1 MPELPEVQTTV
12 DGLQAHATGFTITS
26 VWTDLAVKNPINQ
39 FKDTLK
45 SSAFFEHFKKAVVGR
60 KVIRVERR
68 GKNILI
74 HLDNKHIV
82 LVHMKMTGHMM
93 VGSYEYQKTKNTWI
107 VSPTEKN
114 EALHDPYNRFIHV
127 VWTLQKGKTEK
138 QLVLC
143 DSRKF
148 AKVTL
153 LASTDDHKKHLGA
166 IGPEPLNKAFTE
178 KDFTQRLKK
187 KMSGAIK
194 TVLMN
199 PEVVAGIGN
208 IYSDELL
215 WLAGIHPE
223 RKVRDT
229 TAKEFKAMYEA
240 MKAVLLKGIDFGGD
254 STSDYRNIMGEK
266 GQFHGKHNVYRETKK
281 PCKKKGC
288 PGVIQRKMIGG
299 RSAHF
304 CPVHQQ

>member
-12 DGLQAHATGFTITS
+12 NGLQAHTVGFTIAE

-45 SSAFFEHFKKAVVGR
+45 SSVFFECFKKVVIG
-60 KVIRVERR
+60 KKIIRVERR

-74 HLDNKHIV
+74 HLDNKTVI
-82 LVHMKMTGHMM
+82 LVHLKMTGHMM
-93 VGSYEYQKTKNTWI
+93 MGKYTYEKKKNIWI

-114 EALHDPYNRFIHV
+114 DALHDPYNRFVHV

-153 LASTDDHKKHLGA
+153 LVNADDHKKHLGN
-166 IGPEPLNKAFTE
+166 IGPEPLDPAFTE
-178 KDFTQRLKK
+178 KNFTERLKK
-187 KMSGAIK
+187 KMTGNIK

-199 PEVVAGIGN
+199 PELVAGIGN

-223 RKVRDT
+223 RKVKDIT
-229 TAKEFKAMYEA
+229 TKEFRGMYKS
-240 MKAVLLKGIDFGGD
+240 MKAVLRKGIDFGGD

-266 GQFHGKHNVYRETKK
+266 GKFHGKHNVYRETKK

-288 PGVIQRKMIGG
+288 GGLIKRKMVGS

-304 CPVHQQ
+304 CSLHQK